1 MDVPAVLA
9 DGRGDVRGIHGEG
22 DRSGLIP
29 GLEERPHGLEEPG
42 GFDELPERRMPGPGE
57 HRARAFELLR
67 GLQADPCHL
76 DARRF
81 ELCESAA
88 GDQHATEC
96 SGIAAALKEV
106 QIEEGIVV
114 AGDLQ
119 EFGQIDILVNNAGIV
134 LPGRVDNTSEEE
146 WDRTMAVNLKG
157 PFLVSKYAI
166 AEMRKTGGGVIVHN
180 ASVVATKGV
189 KDRAA
194 YTASKGGLWALT
206 KAMAADYLADKIRVN
221 CVCPGTT
228 YTPSL
233 ERRIQAF
240 ADPEKARADFIARQP
255 MGRLGTVD
263 DMVPLFIY
271 LASDESSF
279 ATGTTFSVDGGM
291 TI

>member
-1 MDVPAVLA
+1 MRFQGKSVVVTGAGVGIGRAAAVRFAMEGAKVAVNSLTPAHGEETLRLVKRAGGEGLYVQ
-9 DGRGDVRGIHGEG
+9 GDVSQDAEA
-22 DRSGLIP
+22 
-29 GLEERPHGLEEPG
+29 
-42 GFDELPERRMPGPGE
+42 RRIVD
-57 HRARAFELLR
+57 AAVRAFGRL
-67 GLQADPCHL
+67 
-76 DARRF
+76 
-81 ELCESAA
+81 
-88 GDQHATEC
+88 
-96 SGIAAALKEV
+96 
-106 QIEEGIVV
+106 
-114 AGDLQ
+114 
-119 EFGQIDILVNNAGIV
+119 DILVNNAGIV

-255 MGRLGTVD
+255 MGRLGTD
-263 DMVPLFIY
+263 EEIAAAILFA
-271 LASDESSF
+271 ASDEAAF
-279 ATGTTFSVDGGM
+279 LNGATIAIDGG
-291 TI
+291 ISI